1 MMLDDN
7 NRFDDENKNMFMQSN
22 DDLRDVN
29 DTAILPADVFKKIR
43 RSADTNQLQH
53 YTDEIQSKHEI
64 VLLIRGMVERVELAQ
79 GEQLVLGRVD
89 GRRRQRIELDLTQYG
104 AVDRGVSREHCNLY
118 FENDT
123 IFITD
128 FSSTNGTF
136 INGVKLSPH
145 VPQQLRKGD
154 ELMLGRLIIQVLF
167 R

>member
-1 MMLDDN
+1 MPIDN
-7 NRFDDENKNMFMQSN
+7 ENNDMFPQANDEFK
-22 DDLRDVN
+22 DVN
-29 DTAILPADVFKKIR
+29 DTAILPADVFKKFR
-43 RSADTNQLQH
+43 RSTDTSQLKH

-64 VLLIRGMVERVELAQ
+64 VLLIRGMVERVELSSD
-79 GEQLVLGRVD
+79 EQLVLGRVD
-89 GRRRQRIELDLTQYG
+89 GRHRQRIELDLTQYG

-118 FENDT
+118 FEDEN

-128 FSSTNGTF
+128 LSSTNGTF

-145 VPQQLRKGD
+145 VSQQLRKGD